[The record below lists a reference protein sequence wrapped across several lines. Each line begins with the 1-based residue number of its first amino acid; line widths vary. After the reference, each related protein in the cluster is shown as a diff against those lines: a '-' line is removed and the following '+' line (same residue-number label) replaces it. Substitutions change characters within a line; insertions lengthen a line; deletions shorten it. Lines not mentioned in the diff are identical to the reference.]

1 MHKNLEITIHMLS
14 ANLDE
19 KEKLMKRQ
27 TVFMLLWNLNSSG
40 RKQEN

>member
-19 KEKLMKRQ
+19 KKNNEKAENIHLTME
-27 TVFMLLWNLNSSG
+27 LNF
-40 RKQEN
+40 